1 MFASEVWLHHEVA
14 MRGNLRI
21 TLVTKPPVS
30 PLGSKAKTAHLKNEP
45 LVACLFQQGDQFTEL
60 LALLFAVAR

>member
-1 MFASEVWLHHEVA
+1 

-21 TLVTKPPVS
+21 TLATKPPVS
-30 PLGSKAKTAHLKNEP
+30 PLGSKAETTHLQNEP